1 MEKILKQYDY
11 NPKSEEI
18 NATLAEIESNL
29 ESWRRNEVLYS
40 CIGFTDLTTLKTE
53 DTPSKVASLTE
64 KVNNFKREFP
74 DAPYPASIC
83 VYPNF
88 ASVIRDNLKVKG
100 VDITTV
106 AGCFP
111 CSQSFLEVKELECR
125 LAAENGANEI
135 DIVLAHNSFLEGNY
149 KAAAEEISSIR
160 RVLPKEVVLKVIL
173 ESGSLAEPEKIAA
186 ASYLAMEAGADFIKT
201 STGKQEPAA
210 TPQAAVVM
218 CNCIKSY
225 YHKSGRKVGFKPA
238 GGISTT
244 KDALTYYAIVESIL
258 GKEWLNKDLF
268 RIGASRLVNNLLTDI
283 KGTTVKY
290 F

>member
-1 MEKILKQYDY
+1 M
-11 NPKSEEI
+11 
-18 NATLAEIESNL
+18 
-29 ESWRRNEVLYS
+29 
-40 CIGFTDLTTLKTE
+40 
-53 DTPSKVASLTE
+53 
-64 KVNNFKREFP
+64 
-74 DAPYPASIC
+74 
-83 VYPNF
+83 
-88 ASVIRDNLKVKG
+88 
-100 VDITTV
+100 
-106 AGCFP
+106 
-111 CSQSFLEVKELECR
+111 
-125 LAAENGANEI
+125 
-135 DIVLAHNSFLEGNY
+135 LAHNSFLEGNY

-160 RVLPKEVVLKVIL
+160 RLLPKEVVLKVIL

-225 YHKSGRKVGFKPA
+225 YKKSGRKVGFKPA

-283 KGTTVKY
+283 QGTTVKY

>member
-64 KVNNFKREFP
+64 KVNNFKSEFP

-135 DIVLAHNSFLEGNY
+135 DIVLAHN
-149 KAAAEEISSIR
+149 
-160 RVLPKEVVLKVIL
+160 
-173 ESGSLAEPEKIAA
+173 EKIAA

-225 YHKSGRKVGFKPA
+225 YKKSGRKVGFKPA

-283 KGTTVKY
+283 QGTTVKY

>member
-64 KVNNFKREFP
+64 KVNNFKSKFP

-111 CSQSFLEVKELECR
+111 CSQSFLEVKQQR
-125 LAAENGANEI
+125 
-135 DIVLAHNSFLEGNY
+135 
-149 KAAAEEISSIR
+149 
-160 RVLPKEVVLKVIL
+160 
-173 ESGSLAEPEKIAA
+173 
-186 ASYLAMEAGADFIKT
+186 MEQT
-201 STGKQEPAA
+201 
-210 TPQAAVVM
+210 
-218 CNCIKSY
+218 
-225 YHKSGRKVGFKPA
+225 R
-238 GGISTT
+238 
-244 KDALTYYAIVESIL
+244 
-258 GKEWLNKDLF
+258 
-268 RIGASRLVNNLLTDI
+268 
-283 KGTTVKY
+283 
-290 F
+290 